1 MLDELDEFTT
11 TLLNG
16 LADGVSIV
24 DGAGQH
30 LFVNDRFCEMTGFDR
45 EELLGSTPPHLYWP
59 VEQLQ
64 NIEQA
69 FELTMTDHASD
80 FELVFRTKS
89 GDRFPV
95 SVNPSTIQF
104 GDNVIFM
111 ATVKDLTFVK
121 QQSRDV
127 LIAKNLLKAVSA
139 GGDIGSWES
148 HLVEGGE
155 LPVVNDNYFALLG
168 YPPGAWQPSY
178 EEWAM
183 GVHPDDISAANKSL
197 QALLSGES
205 VLYDAE
211 YRMLDF
217 YGEWQWILS
226 RGYITERDQSGA
238 PVRISGTQQ
247 NINRLKGQEG
257 QVKNFQKMEVLGHL
271 TGGIAHDFN
280 NLLTIIG
287 GNLELIDSKG
297 LPDIEKFIANAQN
310 GLDRASRLTT
320 SLLQYSRNKSA
331 TLEAMELC
339 EFVDSLDQIIGIAI
353 PTLIKLEVEKP
364 DSLVYAECE
373 SG

>member
-1 MLDELDEFTT
+1 
-11 TLLNG
+11 
-16 LADGVSIV
+16 
-24 DGAGQH
+24 
-30 LFVNDRFCEMTGFDR
+30 
-45 EELLGSTPPHLYWP
+45 
-59 VEQLQ
+59 
-64 NIEQA
+64 
-69 FELTMTDHASD
+69 
-80 FELVFRTKS
+80 
-89 GDRFPV
+89 
-95 SVNPSTIQF
+95 
-104 GDNVIFM
+104 
-111 ATVKDLTFVK
+111 
-121 QQSRDV
+121 
-127 LIAKNLLKAVSA
+127 
-139 GGDIGSWES
+139 
-148 HLVEGGE
+148 
-155 LPVVNDNYFALLG
+155 
-168 YPPGAWQPSY
+168 
-178 EEWAM
+178 
-183 GVHPDDISAANKSL
+183 
-197 QALLSGES
+197 
-205 VLYDAE
+205 
-211 YRMLDF
+211 MLDF

-257 QVKNFQKMEVLGHL
+257 QIKNFQKMEVLGHL